1 MSRRN
6 WFVHSFGT
14 ANVFGM
20 LPPPTPPPA
29 SQAGLQ
35 ACPPGSQPLP
45 RQTADLKFLHGPPR
59 LGELSCSA
67 CRCIFWEVFSFL
79 QILEK
84 A

>member
-29 SQAGLQ
+29 SQAGLP
-35 ACPPGSQPLP
+35 ACPPAFTATAPADSRPEVLAWASETRRTELLWVSVYILGS
-45 RQTADLKFLHGPPR
+45 F
-59 LGELSCSA
+59 
-67 CRCIFWEVFSFL
+67 
-79 QILEK
+79 
-84 A
+84 